1 MMKETLQLS
10 PFSIA
15 YDWKIKWSVVM
26 SAEESNQFAL
36 NQLMFYPNKRILNM
50 IHAIHAIGVIGGVQL
65 SRMFLKGK
73 KKQIKKL
80 YSTRIIK
87 KHELFKDKQ
96 VIPVYTLGK
105 TSLEYLNEEPNTWF
119 QYDAYDVLA
128 RMLFFQ
134 LYEKF
139 LNGMN
144 HANISIEQAPS
155 PFVGRL
161 VINSIPFLILVVRN
175 NESSILK
182 YLEKVA
188 PSERIICVC
197 EHLSDLKHLND
208 QLNHLA
214 VRVTTDLDIKY
225 SPINEMFYAWRKNGW
240 EKEHHNRK
248 ATTNG

>member
-1 MMKETLQLS
+1 MNDTLQLS
-10 PFSIA
+10 PFSVA

-26 SAEESNQFAL
+26 SSEESHQLTL
-36 NQLMFYPNKRILNM
+36 NQLHHSPDDKLLNM
-50 IHAIHAIGVIGGVQL
+50 MNALNDIGVIGGVQL
-65 SRMFLKGK
+65 SRIFLDGK
-73 KKQIKKL
+73 KKQLKKL

-96 VIPVYTLGK
+96 IIPIFTLGK
-105 TSLEYLNEEPNTWF
+105 TSLDYLDEEPNTW
-119 QYDAYDVLA
+119 YAYNEFAVLE
-128 RMLFFQ
+128 RLLFFQ
-134 LYEKF
+134 LYERF
-139 LNGMN
+139 LNGMKSEK
-144 HANISIEQAPS
+144 IVIESAES

-161 VINSIPFLILVVRN
+161 VISSIPFLILVIRN

-197 EHLSDLKHLND
+197 EHLSDLKHIND

-214 VRVTTDLDIKY
+214 VRVTTDFDIKY
-225 SPINEMFYAWRKNGW
+225 SPINEMFYVWRKNGW